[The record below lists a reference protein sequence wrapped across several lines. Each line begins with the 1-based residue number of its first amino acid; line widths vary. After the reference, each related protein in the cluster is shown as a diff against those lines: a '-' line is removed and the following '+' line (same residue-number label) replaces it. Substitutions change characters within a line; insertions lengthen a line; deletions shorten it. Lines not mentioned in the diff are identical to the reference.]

1 MTTKNCFWKEGGKMF
16 VNGEKMDLASG
27 MTVSQLLDKLNINAE
42 TVAVEVDL
50 ELVDKEQY
58 KSKKLSSSSKVEIIR
73 YVGGG

>member
-1 MTTKNCFWKEGGKMF
+1 MF